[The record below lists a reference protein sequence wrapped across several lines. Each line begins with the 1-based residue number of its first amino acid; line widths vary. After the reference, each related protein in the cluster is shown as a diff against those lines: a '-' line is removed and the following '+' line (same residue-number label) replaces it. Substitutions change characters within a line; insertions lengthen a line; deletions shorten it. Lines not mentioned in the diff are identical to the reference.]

1 MRDYAAL
8 EAGPSDVRAQ
18 LTRELLGNF
27 IALAWQEARGGAPG
41 SAASGEIFE
50 LVLNKAASD
59 EVENA
64 PTSVREILQYRA
76 LPSGVQLEMTD
87 LKVGAQTAGS
97 IGRLNPTNVA
107 PVYRAHPVEARFVLD
122 RYSKPFPDVVEW
134 VRRSVRQAAE
144 ADQATN

>member
-8 EAGPSDVRAQ
+8 EAGPAEARIQ

-41 SAASGEIFE
+41 SSAGGEIFE
-50 LVLNKAASD
+50 AVLNRIGAD
-59 EVENA
+59 ELDGT
-64 PTSVREILQYRA
+64 PSSVRDILQYQA
-76 LPSGVQLEMTD
+76 TPSGVQLEMTD

-122 RYSKPFPDVVEW
+122 RHCKQFPDVVDW
-134 VRRSVRQAAE
+134 IRRSVRQVVEAE
-144 ADQATN
+144 QVSN